1 MAVYE
6 SDLPGVGKKFEI
18 DLDGEA
24 QLVIV
29 IHNTGKRELFVRE
42 SENADSEKLFE
53 LSDKLARQVGTIMEG
68 AYFQPIRDD
77 EISTVLDDDTIIE
90 WAKVTEESELVGTT
104 LAESGVRQRT
114 GASIIAV
121 QRGDETIQNPP
132 PDVEFEVDDTL
143 VSIGDRESHT
153 ELERLAAGDA
163 TLDDA
168 SSDGGTTPPDEGAAD
183 DEFADDES

>member
-24 QLVIV
+24 QLVVV
-29 IHNTGKRELFVRE
+29 IHNTGKRELFVRD
-42 SENADSEKLFE
+42 SPDADSEKLFE

-90 WAKVTEESELVGTT
+90 WAKVTDESELVGTT

-121 QRGDETIQNPP
+121 QRGNETIQNPP

-143 VSIGDRESHT
+143 VSIGDRESHA
-153 ELERLAAGDA
+153 ELERLAAGEA
-163 TLDDA
+163 TLDGAPGDA
-168 SSDGGTTPPDEGAAD
+168 GTPPTD
-183 DEFADDES
+183 DEFAADESANDEP

>member
-6 SDLPGVGKKFEI
+6 TDLPGVGKKFEI

-29 IHNTGKRELFVRE
+29 IHNTGKRELFFRQT
-42 SENADSEKLFE
+42 SEEDSEKLFE

-77 EISTVLDDDTIIE
+77 EIGTVLDEDTLIE
-90 WAKVTEESELVGTT
+90 WAKVTSESDLVGKT

-114 GASIIAV
+114 GVSIVAI
-121 QRGDETIQNPP
+121 QRSGETIQNPS
-132 PDVEFEVDDTL
+132 PDVEIDVDDTL
-143 VSIGDRESHT
+143 VSIGDRESHR
-153 ELERLAAGDA
+153 ELERLAAGENH
-163 TLDDA
+163 LDEQL
-168 SSDGGTTPPDEGAAD
+168 DE
-183 DEFADDES
+183 DES

>member
-24 QLVIV
+24 QLVVV

-42 SENADSEKLFE
+42 SPDADSEKLFE

-90 WAKVTEESELVGTT
+90 WTKVTDESELVGTT
-104 LAESGVRQRT
+104 IAESGVRQRT
-114 GASIIAV
+114 GVSIIAV

-132 PDVEFEVDDTL
+132 PDVEIRTDDTL
-143 VSIGDRESHT
+143 VSIGDREGHT
-153 ELERLAAGDA
+153 ELERLAAGEASLDGPPGDA
-163 TLDDA
+163 
-168 SSDGGTTPPDEGAAD
+168 GTPTD
-183 DEFADDES
+183 DEFVDDDSANDEP